1 AEKLHGRG
9 TSTDHYGAF
18 TAERLG
24 AAVIHGVKLLAD
36 KRLTPGIVGDKRL
49 RPRTRGIHDR
59 ASPPHRVVSPD
70 SQNAPANVDTVII
83 NSVIVDASNRYRT
96 RHVDV
101 VGIIIRGKVTRNEI
115 AGRLIAGAVGNV
127 HIRQTGHAV
136 NAFHSQRR
144 PAMLPRTARPGIGI
158 QYNMVDAEAP
168 QVKRRR

>member
-1 AEKLHGRG
+1 PEFGGKRPGPPTRFGSRHPNRIGHQGNLAEKLHGRG

-49 RPRTRGIHDR
+49 RPRTRGIHER
-59 ASPPHRVVSPD
+59 ATPPHRVVSPD
-70 SQNAPANVDTVII
+70 AQNAPAIVDTVII

-101 VGIIIRGKVTRNEI
+101 VGIFIRGKVTRNEI

-127 HIRQTGHAV
+127 H
-136 NAFHSQRR
+136 
-144 PAMLPRTARPGIGI
+144 
-158 QYNMVDAEAP
+158 
-168 QVKRRR
+168 